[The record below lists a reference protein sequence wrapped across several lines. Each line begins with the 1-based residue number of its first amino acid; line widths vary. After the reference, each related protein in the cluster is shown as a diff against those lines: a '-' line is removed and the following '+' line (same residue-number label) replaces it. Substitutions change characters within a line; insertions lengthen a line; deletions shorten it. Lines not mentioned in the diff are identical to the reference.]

1 MHPDID
7 RMIKMAQSRGS
18 ITTAQHDMILNK
30 AKELGDDPMEI
41 EFVLSGLSLSD
52 TQTTQSANQSG
63 HTAPHQQKGYQ
74 QPHSSNAFQQN
85 TQTNTFQQHNPETTI
100 PDTSNKTSLILGIG
114 STAMGV
120 ISFVV
125 LYATIL
131 ISVLGLA
138 AGICGLIR
146 SNKEKKQFAETNIQT
161 NKNPYQIAFILSIIG
176 IAISGFSFLI
186 DLSIRSF

>member
-18 ITTAQHDMILNK
+18 ITAAQHDMILNK

-41 EFVLSGLSLSD
+41 EFVLSGLSITD
-52 TQTTQSANQSG
+52 TQTSQSTNQSG
-63 HTAPHQQKGYQ
+63 HTSFHQQNTYQ
-74 QPHSSNAFQQN
+74 QPHSSNVYQQNTQPNAFQQN
-85 TQTNTFQQHNPETTI
+85 NPGTTM
-100 PDTSNKTSLILGIG
+100 PDTQNKTSLILGIG
-114 STAMGV
+114 STALGV
-120 ISFVV
+120 ISFAV

-138 AGICGLIR
+138 AGIYGLIR
-146 SNKEKKQFAETNIQT
+146 SNKEKKQFAEANTQT
-161 NKNPYQIAFILSIIG
+161 NKNPYQIAFVLSIIG

-186 DLSIRSF
+186 DLSIRSL